1 MVPSPLMSEIPQ
13 ERDPRW
19 PKPKMSTTAII
30 VMIIMTITTAVM
42 VTEFFLLAAYI
53 VYKTGATTGIADIGH
68 AVAQIIAA
76 ITNNPPPP

>member
-1 MVPSPLMSEIPQ
+1 MSEIPQ
-13 ERDPRW
+13 ERDPRLS
-19 PKPKMSTTAII
+19 KPKMSTTAII

-53 VYKTGATTGIADIGH
+53 VYKTGATTGIADIGR